1 MYTSDFPQ
9 LLKTASTKAIAY
21 RTLLQSEAMDHA
33 SGQNSFF
40 LATRMETISSKALST
55 LRVMTLL
62 DPTRVHNSLF
72 EPLRQVFTTKNKEL
86 KFDFPDT
93 EAAHKEACTELV
105 EASLLHFNKE
115 DKVYTMRPE
124 IQTSVLV
131 DLQTA
136 GLLPPIFNGTVK
148 VLSGLWPQM
157 ICVPDRTVGQEEF
170 KVATASGTNYEE
182 YLKQRYCDSRLPLFQ
197 EYIQYAKLN
206 VWGRRDELV
215 DHVARLEHI
224 FYHLDDAAIE
234 ICATVPFAMLLAEAS
249 WCAIHLSQ
257 SVLV

>member
-1 MYTSDFPQ
+1 MQ
-9 LLKTASTKAIAY
+9 
-21 RTLLQSEAMDHA
+21 
-33 SGQNSFF
+33 
-40 LATRMETISSKALST
+40 TISPKALST
-55 LRVMTLL
+55 LRVMALL

-93 EAAHKEACTELV
+93 AAAHKEACTELV
-105 EASLLHFNKE
+105 EASLLQLSKE
-115 DKVYTMRPE
+115 DNVYTMRPE

-157 ICVPDRTVGQEEF
+157 ICIPDRTVSQEEF
-170 KVATASGTNYEE
+170 MVATAPGTNYEE
-182 YLKQRYCDSRLPLFQ
+182 YLNKGYCDKELPLLQ
-197 EYIQYAKLN
+197 EYVQYAKLN

-215 DHVARLEHI
+215 DHVARLEYI

-234 ICATVPFAMLLAEAS
+234 ICATLPFTMLLVEAS

-257 SVLV
+257 SVLISKIAES